1 MGCRTLVCREANI
14 LLRRNCIYELN
25 GTKKIFGNKHW
36 RERLKHGQKWNVDG
50 NFMLLD
56 GGLSY
61 VHWSEERTVID
72 LYVQINFYLRYL
84 RLPKCNKIDILMF
97 SSLKVFKIVNQLIIC
112 HFSDIFL
119 LLFSFMIKTNTT
131 SICIRY
137 DAINCMSNQALIYVT
152 PTFWYIINFLLFWC
166 IPLLIKPS
174 HTFGFEVSWGKWT
187 FCSQV
192 YHNDYCICKVL

>member
-1 MGCRTLVCREANI
+1 MNKLHIPYPLFANLTFLNSLQWNLEFMNSIFLFEMGCRTLVCREANI

-84 RLPKCNKIDILMF
+84 RLPICNKIDILMF
-97 SSLKVFKIVNQLIIC
+97 SSLKAFEIVNQLILFHVSYFGYVPI
-112 HFSDIFL
+112 IVFL
-119 LLFSFMIKTNTT
+119 HDQNK
-131 SICIRY
+131 Y
-137 DAINCMSNQALIYVT
+137 HIYL
-152 PTFWYIINFLLFWC
+152 Y
-166 IPLLIKPS
+166 
-174 HTFGFEVSWGKWT
+174 
-187 FCSQV
+187 
-192 YHNDYCICKVL
+192 